1 MENYGSVY
9 ILCEIDL
16 LMVIAY
22 SCSMHIPSEHDE
34 QLRTLMRV
42 FLAENANIN
51 LSALRTEEACWYGNI
66 LDSVAFQELNCAEVM
81 NEPGATLLD
90 IGTGGGFPLLPLA
103 ILYPQA
109 QCTGLDSIGKK
120 IAAITRIAKE
130 AGIKNFLGIADRAE
144 VLGQKKKY
152 REQYSMV
159 TSRAVAP
166 LNILLEYCSP
176 FVKTGGYVVVWKSL
190 HIDDE
195 LKASDEAQRALR
207 CQLVTSHTYTLPG
220 DFGSRQLLVFRKTGP
235 LDKKYPREV
244 GMAKREPIGGPAKV

>member
-1 MENYGSVY
+1 MQ
-9 ILCEIDL
+9 
-16 LMVIAY
+16 
-22 SCSMHIPSEHDE
+22 IPAEHDE

-51 LSALRTEEACWYGNI
+51 LSALRTEEACWIGNI
-66 LDSVAFQELNCAEVM
+66 LDAVAFQDLNCAEVM
-81 NEPGATLLD
+81 TTPGATLLD

-109 QCTGLDSIGKK
+109 QCTGLDSIAKK

-130 AGIKNFLGIADRAE
+130 AGIKNMTGIADRAE

-152 REQYSMV
+152 REQYDVV

-166 LNILLEYCSP
+166 LNVLLEYCSP
-176 FVKTGGYVVVWKSL
+176 FTKIGGYIVLWKSL

-195 LKASDEAQRALR
+195 LAASELAQKTL
-207 CQLVTSHTYTLPG
+207 CCPLVTSHTYTLPG
-220 DFGSRQLLVFRKTGP
+220 DFGSRQLLVFRKGRP
-235 LDKKYPREV
+235 LDKKYPRAV
-244 GMAKREPIGGPAKV
+244 GEAKREPIGMIKLKIEN